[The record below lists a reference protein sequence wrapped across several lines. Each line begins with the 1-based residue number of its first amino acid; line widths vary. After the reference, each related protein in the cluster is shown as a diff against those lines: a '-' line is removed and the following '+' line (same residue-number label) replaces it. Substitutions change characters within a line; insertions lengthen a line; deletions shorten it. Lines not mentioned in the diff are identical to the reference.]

1 MIKTQTMD
9 QLLQEATTFKQ
20 KKIPRASRD
29 AQIETAHKARNLVLE
44 INKFYKESKDPELM
58 SMMKDLSTIKQKIE
72 RKIKRPLRAQ
82 DL

>member
-1 MIKTQTMD
+1 MIDSRNIT
-9 QLLQEATTFKQ
+9 QLLVEASAFKV

-29 AQIETAHKARNLVLE
+29 AQIMTALKARDLVLA
-44 INKFYKESKDPELM
+44 INKHYKESNDPELM
-58 SMMKDLSTIKQKIE
+58 SMMKDISKIKQQIE